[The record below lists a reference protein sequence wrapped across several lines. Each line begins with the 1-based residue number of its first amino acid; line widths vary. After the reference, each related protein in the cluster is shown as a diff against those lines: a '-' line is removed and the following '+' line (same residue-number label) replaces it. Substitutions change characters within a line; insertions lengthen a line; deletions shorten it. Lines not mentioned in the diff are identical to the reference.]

1 MVTRK
6 QSKEY
11 TRIHT
16 QLMGVYHLK
25 EEMRMVIVALP
36 QRFGK
41 FSDTIEEE
49 HIKRKEMIDFLEE
62 IISPDVPFLEV
73 FLTDL
78 NQFFEKSLLFLSKN
92 APIHNEVQRTMKAL
106 LKVHKVIGTEEVS
119 HADAE
124 LMITKLRDRIN
135 KIEKKMLKSKVGLTK
150 IQKEFTSLQ
159 TRYQYL
165 NN

>member
-11 TRIHT
+11 TRIHS
-16 QLMGVYHLK
+16 QLMEVYKLK
-25 EEMRMVIVALP
+25 EEMRLIIVALP
-36 QRFGK
+36 ERFGK
-41 FSDTIEEE
+41 FSDTIEDE
-49 HIKRKEMIDFLEE
+49 HNKKREMAEILEE

-73 FLTDL
+73 FLKEL
-78 NQFFEKSLLFLSKN
+78 NVFFEKSLLFLSKN
-92 APIHNEVQRTMKAL
+92 APVHNEVQRTMKAL
-106 LKVHKVIGTEEVS
+106 LKIHKKLGSEDVTTKESEELI
-119 HADAE
+119 A
-124 LMITKLRDRIN
+124 KLRTRII
-135 KIEKKMLKSKVGLTK
+135 KIEKKIAISKVGLTA

>member
-11 TRIHT
+11 TRIHS
-16 QLMGVYHLK
+16 QLMEVYHLK
-25 EEMRMVIVALP
+25 EEMRMIIVALP
-36 QRFGK
+36 GRFGK

-49 HIKRKEMIDFLEE
+49 HNKRKEMIDFLEE

-73 FLTDL
+73 FLQDL
-78 NQFFEKSLLFLSKN
+78 NIFFEKSLAFLSKN

-106 LKVHKVIGTEEVS
+106 LKVHKVIGSEEVTF
-119 HADAE
+119 ADAE
-124 LMITKLRDRIN
+124 IMITKLRERTN
-135 KIEKKMLKSKVGLTK
+135 KIEKKMLKSKDGLTK